1 MARMACPIVGDDL
14 YWDSGVEARAKMAKS
29 VDEDGAVEEC
39 DLGIIQDLPP
49 VRRGDGLYLQSRGAT
64 FQHPVSGELMN
75 IEVPL
80 IDRFGRLLQKA
91 KLARKY
97 EDSFK

>member
-1 MARMACPIVGDDL
+1 MGCPIVGDDL
-14 YWDSGVEARAKMAKS
+14 YWNSGVEARAKMTKS
-29 VDEDGAVEEC
+29 ADEGGVFEEC
-39 DLGIIQDLPP
+39 YLGIIQDLPP

-91 KLARKY
+91 KLAREY
-97 EDSFK
+97 EGSFK

>member
-1 MARMACPIVGDDL
+1 MGCPIVGDDL

-29 VDEDGAVEEC
+29 ADKGAVEEC
-39 DLGIIQDLPP
+39 NLGIIQDLPP

-64 FQHPVSGELMN
+64 FQHPVSGEVMN
-75 IEVPL
+75 IELPL
-80 IDRFGRLLQKA
+80 IDRFDRLLQKA
-91 KLARKY
+91 KLAREY